1 VAKPCPRLSSST
13 AWLFD
18 QQADRATLF
27 GSTPLM
33 RHNLGYCVINDV
45 SEREYQLERGARWG
59 KGYDTFSPIVPL
71 AGDA

>member
-1 VAKPCPRLSSST
+1 
-13 AWLFD
+13 
-18 QQADRATLF
+18 
-27 GSTPLM
+27 M